1 MTMETARF
9 EHVLLCLD
17 VNFLETHKTKRL
29 LPTTS
34 SKLMTQVTQP
44 PGGSAL
50 RVLETYNLPSIKA
63 WARII
68 DRVGAALVC
77 RDLDQAID
85 FLSAPCNRLTYRRIR
100 IAASVRQFPKV
111 KGTL

>member
-1 MTMETARF
+1 MGNALSRRCFGCAGSIFWQQRTRPLVF
-9 EHVLLCLD
+9 GRR
-17 VNFLETHKTKRL
+17 LETHKTKRL
-29 LPTTS
+29 LPTTFS
-34 SKLMTQVTQP
+34 ELITQVTQP

-85 FLSAPCNRLTYRRIR
+85 FLSAPCNCLTYRRI
-100 IAASVRQFPKV
+100 
-111 KGTL
+111 